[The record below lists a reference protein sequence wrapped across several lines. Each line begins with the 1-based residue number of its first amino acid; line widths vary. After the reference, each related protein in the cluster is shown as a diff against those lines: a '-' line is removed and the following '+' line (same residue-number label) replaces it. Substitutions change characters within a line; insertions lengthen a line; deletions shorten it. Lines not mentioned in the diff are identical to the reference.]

1 MIRWYG
7 LLGIAV
13 IFNGIANILMKE
25 GMRHQGEAGG
35 EEILGLAAMVKHY
48 LTSWPVMVGLALFAL
63 NVIAYTQALTKLPL
77 SVAYPIMVSM
87 TGLIVIAGS
96 MILFKET
103 ITWMQW
109 VGFALIIGGVICV
122 TR

>member
-13 IFNGIANILMKE
+13 VFNGVANILMKE
-25 GMRHQGEAGG
+25 GMRHTGEGEIHGIAGM
-35 EEILGLAAMVKHY
+35 IKHY

-63 NVIAYTQALTKLPL
+63 NVIAYTQALSKLPL

-87 TGLIVIAGS
+87 TGLIVISGS
-96 MILFKET
+96 MLLFKET
-103 ITWMQW
+103 ITWVQW
-109 VGFALIIGGVICV
+109 VGFALIIGGVVCV